1 MKIEQEVLDLIIKFS
16 REKYIEGFYRGN
28 SNNGV
33 TDYTPTNEDL
43 LEEFTEFVFVENKQ
57 LF

>member
-1 MKIEQEVLDLIIKFS
+1 MKIEQEVLDLIIKFGKQ
-16 REKYIEGFYRGN
+16 KYYDGFNDGSY
-28 SNNGV
+28 NGRYV
-33 TDYTPTNEDL
+33 SPTNEDI

>member
-16 REKYIEGFYRGN
+16 KIMYNEGFYQDPY
-28 SNNGV
+28 SNYIPLK
-33 TDYTPTNEDL
+33 DEDI

>member
-16 REKYIEGFYRGN
+16 KIMYEEGFSDMHYKQF
-28 SNNGV
+28 
-33 TDYTPTNEDL
+33 TDEEL